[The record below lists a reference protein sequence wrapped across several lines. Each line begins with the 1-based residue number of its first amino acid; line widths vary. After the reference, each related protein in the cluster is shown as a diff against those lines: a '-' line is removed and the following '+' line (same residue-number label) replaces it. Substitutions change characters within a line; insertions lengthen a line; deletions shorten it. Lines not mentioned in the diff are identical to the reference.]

1 MARVSC
7 HRANGTR
14 ESAMLTT
21 SFKKCA
27 VPSEDSLP
35 FLQLWKEDKKN
46 KSSWVAEFRRKGYA
60 RYSILGGIPTSKI
73 ESWKYTSLKKLDL
86 ISYKQEIEKG
96 ILSSFLW
103 PSQDGLLT
111 IPGPQFVLVNGC
123 FAPQLSS
130 SPLSD
135 GLIVQSL
142 EEALRYD
149 ESIKERL
156 LSPERLPAM
165 AALNAAW
172 LGDGLVVR
180 FKANPAE
187 NNIVHVVFVSTNTNE
202 KSPNVTHPCI
212 IVIVEGR
219 ATLIESHMGMGAALT
234 NMVSYLYVEPNAT
247 LTHVRA
253 QSGLSENHAIC
264 SSTATVASK
273 GLYQCFVLTT
283 GLGLVRNELT
293 VTLAEPEAEC
303 RLYGAYTADSN
314 RHVDNTIVMNHIAPA
329 TTSRQIFKGVLADGG
344 RGVFQGR
351 ISIHPQ
357 AQKSDGHQIHRAL
370 LLSPGAE
377 AYCKPEL
384 EISADNVKC
393 THGATAG
400 ELDEEILFYL
410 RARGLD
416 AETARALL
424 IESFL
429 SDVVNGVSFGIPR
442 LPDVTRAMV
451 SVWLA
456 GRVPKPERF

>member
-1 MARVSC
+1 M
-7 HRANGTR
+7 
-14 ESAMLTT
+14 TT
-21 SFKKCA
+21 SFTNSA
-27 VPSEDSLP
+27 VPSEESL
-35 FLQLWKEDKKN
+35 LQFWRDDQAN
-46 KSSWVAEFRRKGYA
+46 QSSWVADFRRRGYA
-60 RYSILGGIPTSKI
+60 RYSELGGIPTPKI
-73 ESWKYTSLKKLDL
+73 ESWKYTDITRFKRALYRPS
-86 ISYKQEIEKG
+86 IERG
-96 ILSSFLW
+96 ILSSFIW

-111 IPGPQFVLVNGC
+111 IPGPQFVLVNGR

-130 SPLSD
+130 SAFSD

-149 ESIKERL
+149 EDLKVRL
-156 LSPERLPAM
+156 LSPEKVPAM

-172 LGDGLVVR
+172 LGEGLVVR
-180 FKANPAE
+180 FKANTTE
-187 NNIVHVVFVSTNTNE
+187 NHIVHVVLISTNTIG
-202 KSPNVTHPCI
+202 KYPIVTHPCI
-212 IVIVEGR
+212 VVIAEGH
-219 ATLIESHMGMGAALT
+219 ATLIESHVGLSAALT
-234 NMVSYLYVEPNAT
+234 NMVSYLHVEPNAT

-253 QSGLSENHAIC
+253 QSGFSETHTIC
-264 SSTATVASK
+264 SSTATVASR

-283 GLGLVRNELT
+283 GLGLVRNELA
-293 VTLAEPEAEC
+293 VTLAEAEAEC

-314 RHVDNTIVMNHIAPA
+314 RHVDNTIVMNHVAPA
-329 TTSRQIFKGVLADGG
+329 TTSRQIFKGVIDDGG

-351 ISIHPQ
+351 ISIHPE

-384 EISADNVKC
+384 EISADDVKC

-400 ELDEEILFYL
+400 ELDEETLFYL

-429 SDVVNGVSFGIPR
+429 SDVVNGVSLGLPR
-442 LPDVTRAMV
+442 LPDVTRAMI

-456 GRVPKPERF
+456 GRVPKHEDF